1 MEAEKAKRER
11 AEGEG
16 TSTVGTQTLLDGE
29 AEAILRR
36 EEFNQ
41 LLTKFR
47 AVNRAEPAARLRT
60 TQAEEQAFLAGQPPL
75 EDIYL
80 PIIGI
85 MRTVKAG
92 KSKYRT
98 EAKSVKN
105 VLKMIAGLLQA
116 KISAMDKSAS
126 DSQALMNLDG
136 FFYHHI
142 QQTYGLE

>member
-1 MEAEKAKRER
+1 MNK
-11 AEGEG
+11 
-16 TSTVGTQTLLDGE
+16 
-29 AEAILRR
+29 
-36 EEFNQ
+36 
-41 LLTKFR
+41 
-47 AVNRAEPAARLRT
+47 AEPAARLKA

-105 VLKMIAGLLQA
+105 VLKMMAGLLQA